1 MPSAKE
7 SDNPMDLYRILA
19 ASSLGMQAQRS
30 RMTAVTSNLVNA
42 ETTRTPEGGP
52 YKRRD
57 VIFQTVPLDDD
68 EGSSRVM
75 TVGFTERPSGLV
87 AVEVAGV
94 RESAKAPKK
103 IYDPAHPDAD
113 AEGYVA
119 YPDINVME
127 EMADLMSAVRSYE
140 ANLAVFNATKGLVR
154 KLLDIGRQ

>member
-1 MPSAKE
+1 
-7 SDNPMDLYRILA
+7 MDLYRILA

-30 RMTAVTSNLVNA
+30 RMTVVTSNLVNA

-52 YKRRD
+52 YKTRD
-57 VIFQTVPLDDD
+57 VIFQTMPLEDPA
-68 EGSSRVM
+68 GFTSM

-103 IYDPAHPDAD
+103 IYDPSHPDAD

-119 YPDINVME
+119 VPNVDVPE
-127 EMADLMSAVRSYE
+127 EMVDMVSAARAYQ
-140 ANLAVFNATKGLVR
+140 ANLTAIGLIR
-154 KLLDIGRQ
+154 DTIQRALDLAK